1 MKLKEWLI
9 EYITQNPNVSFG
21 SVYRDACYAHFKVRR
36 WRDIGFNAHDGSLFL
51 AIDELVL
58 DGLIVQTKRDN
69 NTFYNLG
76 TQPHRDK
83 LIDQLIEKN

>member
-21 SVYRDACYAHFKVRR
+21 SVYRDACYA
-36 WRDIGFNAHDGSLFL
+36 RDIGFNAHDGSLFL

-76 TQPHRDK
+76 TQLHRDK

>member
-9 EYITQNPNVSFG
+9 EYITQNPNVAFG
-21 SVYRDACYAHFKVRR
+21 SVYRDACYA
-36 WRDIGFNAHDGSLFL
+36 RDIGFNAHDGSLFL

-69 NTFYNLG
+69 NTFYSLG
-76 TQPHRDK
+76 TQLHRDR
-83 LIDQLIEKN
+83 LINQLI

>member
-21 SVYRDACYAHFKVRR
+21 SVYRDACYA
-36 WRDIGFNAHDGSLFL
+36 RDIDFNSHDDSLFL
-51 AIDELVL
+51 AIDELL
-58 DGLIVQTKRDN
+58 ADGHIIQTKKDN

-76 TQPHRDK
+76 IQLNRDK
-83 LIDQLIEKN
+83 LIDQLI

>member
-21 SVYRDACYAHFKVRR
+21 SVYRDACYA
-36 WRDIGFNAHDGSLFL
+36 RDIGFNSHDGSLFL
-51 AIDELVL
+51 AIDELL
-58 DGLIVQTKRDN
+58 AEGLIIQTKKDN

-76 TQPHRDK
+76 IQLNRDK
-83 LIDQLIEKN
+83 LINQLL